1 MPIEGAET
9 EDEVLTQ
16 TPAPH
21 GAPDSEEELALS
33 SNRLGWLILRWRF
46 WFIFVSVLLTAV
58 SGYGMIYL
66 TFNPDVKAYFS
77 DDNPGRVAQERIE
90 RKYSQASNVL
100 VVLTPAN
107 GNVFTPRFLK
117 LISDFTKELWRTPY
131 ALRVDSLSN
140 FQELTAKGDDL
151 AVSPLVDTKHPI
163 TPEIAAGVRNHALGN
178 HDLVGQLVSAKG
190 DVTAINVVVLR
201 PHLAPDEPQKV
212 VDFVRSMARQI
223 QAQEPGVDVRVT
235 GGVVAELAFVE
246 AAQRDTALLV
256 PGMVII
262 ILGTLLI
269 GMRSITVA
277 FVTSTV
283 IGFTV
288 IITMGLYG
296 WSGEILNTVTAA
308 APPVIMTLFFAD
320 CVHFVMAAVQQQT
333 HGRTRE
339 QAITETIRLNSIPL
353 AIKSATSIAGFLA
366 LNFSDSPPINQL
378 GNVVAVGSF
387 IGAVLT
393 LTLVP
398 TMLSYL
404 PIPAYSE
411 GTRTHAMLAAMGHW
425 IVARNR
431 VFLIGFIII
440 FPLSLI
446 VIPRMTVDDNFIH
459 YFDSTFQ
466 FRRDAEYLE
475 QRLTGLQQ
483 MQFSI
488 PSGAAD
494 GITDPAY
501 LKTLD
506 AFATWYRQQPH
517 VAHVSTLADVIKRLN
532 KAMNED
538 NPAFYKIPDSK
549 PLAAQYLMLY
559 ELSLPAGQDLSSLV
573 DVGRSESLMQISLA
587 GASSNETLALADAGV
602 AWLKANAPKQLAAP
616 TGIPLMYSHLT
627 AENTQAMFLG
637 TIVEVSLVSL
647 IMAAALRNWRLGW
660 ISVIINLT
668 PAALAFGLWAAF
680 GAGVNLAI
688 SIVTSIT
695 YGIVTD
701 DTVHT
706 MTKYRWARQILKM
719 QPADAARETLTY
731 TGGAVILSTIAL
743 AGGFAL
749 LGLSNFNITSVMG
762 ILSAMIIGIAG
773 LAELVLL
780 PGLLILFDRSKL

>member
-1 MPIEGAET
+1 
-9 EDEVLTQ
+9 
-16 TPAPH
+16 
-21 GAPDSEEELALS
+21 
-33 SNRLGWLILRWRF
+33 
-46 WFIFVSVLLTAV
+46 
-58 SGYGMIYL
+58 
-66 TFNPDVKAYFS
+66 
-77 DDNPGRVAQERIE
+77 
-90 RKYSQASNVL
+90 
-100 VVLTPAN
+100 
-107 GNVFTPRFLK
+107 
-117 LISDFTKELWRTPY
+117 
-131 ALRVDSLSN
+131 
-140 FQELTAKGDDL
+140 
-151 AVSPLVDTKHPI
+151 
-163 TPEIAAGVRNHALGN
+163 
-178 HDLVGQLVSAKG
+178 
-190 DVTAINVVVLR
+190 
-201 PHLAPDEPQKV
+201 
-212 VDFVRSMARQI
+212 
-223 QAQEPGVDVRVT
+223 
-235 GGVVAELAFVE
+235 
-246 AAQRDTALLV
+246 
-256 PGMVII
+256 
-262 ILGTLLI
+262 
-269 GMRSITVA
+269 
-277 FVTSTV
+277 
-283 IGFTV
+283 
-288 IITMGLYG
+288 
-296 WSGEILNTVTAA
+296 
-308 APPVIMTLFFAD
+308 
-320 CVHFVMAAVQQQT
+320 
-333 HGRTRE
+333 
-339 QAITETIRLNSIPL
+339 
-353 AIKSATSIAGFLA
+353 
-366 LNFSDSPPINQL
+366 
-378 GNVVAVGSF
+378 
-387 IGAVLT
+387 
-393 LTLVP
+393 
-398 TMLSYL
+398 
-404 PIPAYSE
+404 
-411 GTRTHAMLAAMGHW
+411 
-425 IVARNR
+425 
-431 VFLIGFIII
+431 
-440 FPLSLI
+440 
-446 VIPRMTVDDNFIH
+446 
-459 YFDSTFQ
+459 
-466 FRRDAEYLE
+466 LE